1 MSFWSEYRV
10 PAKRP
15 REALPPVDPPAK
27 KGRWMIGPASTLGPV
42 DFFILVIALVLLA
55 GLVSAETMR

>member
-1 MSFWSEYRV
+1 M
-10 PAKRP
+10 
-15 REALPPVDPPAK
+15 DPPAK